1 MPLHGPLCKQK
12 HTRLQPLGI
21 RVPRFKRLKGIS
33 RGMVEQP
40 RKKITRVACIGAGY
54 VGTQLL
60 LALAL
65 TRIGAPTCAVIALK
79 NPHIRVTVVDSN
91 AARIEAW
98 NSSSLPIFE
107 PGLFEVIQ
115 SVRNK
120 NLFFSPDV
128 DAAIR
133 DAELIFVS
141 VGTPTKPGGL
151 GGGMAADL
159 GCASQW
165 N

>member
-1 MPLHGPLCKQK
+1 VVLP
-12 HTRLQPLGI
+12 
-21 RVPRFKRLKGIS
+21 
-33 RGMVEQP
+33 
-40 RKKITRVACIGAGY
+40 
-54 VGTQLL
+54 
-60 LALAL
+60 L
-65 TRIGAPTCAVIALK
+65 TRPGAPTCAVIALK

-107 PGLFEVIQ
+107 PDLFEVIQ
-115 SVRNK
+115 SVRDQ
-120 NLFFSPDV
+120 NLFFSPDI
-128 DAAIR
+128 DAAIC

-159 GCASQW
+159 G
-165 N
+165 

>member
-1 MPLHGPLCKQK
+1 
-12 HTRLQPLGI
+12 
-21 RVPRFKRLKGIS
+21 V
-33 RGMVEQP
+33 
-40 RKKITRVACIGAGY
+40 
-54 VGTQLL
+54 
-60 LALAL
+60 LAL
-65 TRIGAPTCAVIALK
+65 TRIGAPTCAIIALK

-91 AARIEAW
+91 TARIEAW

-115 SVRNK
+115 SVRNE

-128 DAAIR
+128 DAAIC

-159 GCASQW
+159 G
-165 N
+165 